1 MSGRIKTASFRP
13 EPPTSP
19 DAGKQRKPPIFGE
32 SWMPFRMT
40 GSRKLSLSSRRRSAA
55 PNRFSIFWGISWIR
69 TRHRRWWSIPPIHWP
84 RIFPKTASSP
94 CCGQQDRWPKSS
106 GKRTAS
112 CWLCSL
118 RICISRLP
126 VPIRQRRFHRSRSDL
141 CCSMRWTNI
150 LLAPEAARRPIRSL
164 WQGSE
169 PTPLHTTRRSL
180 SPLRLP

>member
-1 MSGRIKTASFRP
+1 MSGQIKTVSFRP

-19 DAGKQRKPPIFGE
+19 DAGKQRRPHIFGE

-55 PNRFSIFWGISWIR
+55 PNRSLISWAISWIR
-69 TRHRRWWSIPPIHWP
+69 TRHPRWWSIPPIRWP
-84 RIFPKTASSP
+84 RIFPKTASSL
-94 CCGQQDRWPKSS
+94 CCEQQGRWQKNS
-106 GKRTAS
+106 GRKIAS

-126 VPIRQRRFHRSRSDL
+126 VPIRQRRFLRSRSVL
-141 CCSMRWTNI
+141 CCSMRWTNTRPA
-150 LLAPEAARRPIRSL
+150 LEAARRPTRSL

-169 PTPLHTTRRSL
+169 PTPLHTTRRTL
-180 SPLRLP
+180 SPPRLP